1 MRSETGRLSDGL
13 SEGAS
18 AVIEVAGWAGSKF
31 IPNCTSAGAG
41 LYVRTKNVRS

>member
-31 IPNCTSAGAG
+31 MHELHFGGAG
-41 LYVRTKNVRS
+41 L